1 MTQARITILQNPTP
15 AELAR
20 IDAFLAPYTPSCM
33 FMRYNLAA
41 ELEKGRKLCTYY
53 IAEDEDEITCVIG
66 HYWNG
71 NILMQGKGESNLAH
85 LVTATNA
92 LLSSTKPSEIK
103 GILGDA
109 AQAAVVIDTLGL
121 DPKWF
126 RTDLHE
132 DLYTLPA
139 EDLVQMPKKANLECR
154 TIQEQDQELV
164 TKWIIDYEVESL
176 GSIDTPELREK
187 AANHVKHLIK
197 TGRAWIL
204 VKTSTKEL
212 NSAELNSARDAESLT
227 ANPCAFF
234 AFNAQIPNWRQLGP
248 VYTPL
253 EYRNSG
259 YASYLI
265 TQVLVGITEEATNN
279 SEEELKFVLFTSEP
293 AAKRVYERVGF
304 SVVGE
309 FRLALG
315 G

>member
-1 MTQARITILQNPTP
+1 MTQARISILQNPIP

-41 ELEKGRKLCTYY
+41 ELEKGRKLGTYY
-53 IAEDEDEITCVIG
+53 IAEEEGEITCVIG

-71 NILMQGKGESNLAH
+71 NILMQGKGKSSLAH

-139 EDLVQMPKKANLECR
+139 DDLVQMPKRADLECR
-154 TIQEQDQELV
+154 TIKEQDQELV
-164 TKWIIDYEVESL
+164 TKWILDYEVESL
-176 GSIDTPELREK
+176 SSIDTPELRAK
-187 AANHVKHLIK
+187 AGNYVKHLIK
-197 TGRAWIL
+197 TGRAWL
-204 VKTSTKEL
+204 LMKTSTK
-212 NSAELNSARDAESLT
+212 ELNSARDAESLT
-227 ANPCAFF
+227 ATPCAFF

-248 VYTPL
+248 VYTPP

-265 TQVLVGITEEATNN
+265 MQVLVDITEEAKNN
-279 SEEELKFVLFTSEP
+279 GEEELKFVLFTSHP

-304 SVVGE
+304 SVIGE